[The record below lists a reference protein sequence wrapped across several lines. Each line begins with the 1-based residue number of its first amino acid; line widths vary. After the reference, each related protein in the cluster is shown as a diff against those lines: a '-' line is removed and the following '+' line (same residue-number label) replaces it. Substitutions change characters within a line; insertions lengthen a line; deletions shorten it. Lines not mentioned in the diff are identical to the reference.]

1 MPKPGPEPKVT
12 KEDVLRVFTERAD
25 ASEPLTA
32 TEIADVLDCS
42 RPTAWKRLGAL
53 VEDGTLKQK
62 DVGARAA
69 VYWIAEDNT
78 SDHAPAEPL
87 QGLAGML
94 ARGRPTASASG
105 RRRGETS
112 STRISEPVTPS
123 GSNDTRFYLH
133 P

>member
-12 KEDVLRVFTERAD
+12 KEDVFRVFTERAD

-32 TEIADVLDCS
+32 TEIAEVLNCS

-53 VEDGTLKQK
+53 VEDGALKRKQ
-62 DVGARAA
+62 VGARAA

-87 QGLAGML
+87 QGLAGIL
-94 ARGRPTASASG
+94 DNETADRARER
-105 RRRGETS
+105 
-112 STRISEPVTPS
+112 SEAWRDQFDEDL
-123 GSNDTRFYLH
+123 GAGDA
-133 P
+133 